1 MNIEALQ
8 SNVGVFRGQTGST
21 ATSPGCLTSISAPS
35 SALPF
40 LVRTIIP
47 VPYSAQSSCWN
58 EQNVWRVGTD
68 TITITRVFTIASL
81 LCSSYKARR
90 YSQGSWGS
98 GARLPPL
105 LRLHCELWTGQTTV
119 TSGSL
124 SKAVKAAP
132 GSHFHPFLIF

>member
-1 MNIEALQ
+1 MNIEVLQ
-8 SNVGVFRGQTGST
+8 SNVGLPGDKREARPPLLADFDFST
-21 ATSPGCLTSISAPS
+21 S

-40 LVRTIIP
+40 LLRTVIP
-47 VPYSAQSSCWN
+47 VPYSAQRSCRN
-58 EQNVWRVGTD
+58 AQNVWRAGTD
-68 TITITRVFTIASL
+68 TITIIRVFTIAFL
-81 LCSSYKARR
+81 LCSSYKARH

-105 LRLHCELWTGQTTV
+105 LRLHWDVWTGQTTV

-124 SKAVKAAP
+124 SKAVKAAA